1 MFFSTHFQM
10 TQTKIP
16 PLYLSISPSFY
27 LDHILPFPA
36 RPTRCAQHVAPSFA
50 SQLGFLP
57 LRHGKTHSIQHQAC
71 CQGGGD
77 PRNIVRRRDFHQI
90 QTHQMR
96 AGDQQPQE
104 VLEGSSFPRGNMWQ
118 PHMDPIWWF
127 IAGKRYG
134 ISMDF
139 RLYMDLY
146 GKMI

>member
-1 MFFSTHFQM
+1 M
-10 TQTKIP
+10 TQTKIS
-16 PLYLSISPSFY
+16 PLYIYQSIFLSWP
-27 LDHILPFPA
+27 HPA
-36 RPTRCAQHVAPSFA
+36 SNSQRPTRCAQHVAPSFA

-77 PRNIVRRRDFHQI
+77 PRNVVRWRDFHQI

-139 RLYMDLY
+139 RLYIRWTY
-146 GKMI
+146 TGKWYNL